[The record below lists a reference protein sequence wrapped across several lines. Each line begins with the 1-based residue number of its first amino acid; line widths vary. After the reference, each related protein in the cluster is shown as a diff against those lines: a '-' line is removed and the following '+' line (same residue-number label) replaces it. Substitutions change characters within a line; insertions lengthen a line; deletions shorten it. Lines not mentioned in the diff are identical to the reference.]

1 MTADNNSG
9 RAKLAP
15 PKAKPHVSVARLSNY
30 WYVAC
35 LSREVGAKPLA
46 RTVIGIPLVI
56 FRAGDGK
63 PAALLDRCP
72 HRNVPLSLGRV
83 EGGHLECGYHGWQF
97 DGAGRCRLV
106 PGLQSD
112 GDARGRGVAAHAT
125 CERDGFVWVWGE
137 SGVEPVGEPPGI
149 AIPTGGDY
157 ATIIRRLDFPGTL
170 HATAENALD
179 VPHTAFLH
187 RGLFRGS
194 GKRNRI
200 RAVVRRGADR
210 VEAEYIGEPR
220 PEGVVGR
227 LLAPNGGVVEHWD
240 RFVLPSIAQ
249 VEYRLGDEN
258 HMLVTSLCTPLDD
271 FTTRMFAVVAFRLR
285 LPTAIV
291 RPLVTPLAMHILR
304 QDAAVLRAQSD
315 SVRRFGGEQFVST
328 EIDLLGPHIWRLL
341 RDAEAGSLPPADDS
355 DPLTVIREV
364 EFEA

>member
-1 MTADNNSG
+1 MNAGATMPAG
-9 RAKLAP
+9 KLAP
-15 PKAKPHVSVARLSNY
+15 PQAKPHVSVARLAGY

-35 LSREVGAKPLA
+35 LARELRRKPLA
-46 RTVIGIPLVI
+46 RTVIGLPLVV
-56 FRAGDGK
+56 FRDGDGR

-83 EGGHLECGYHGWQF
+83 AESGRLECAYHGWQF
-97 DGAGRCRLV
+97 DSGGACRLV

-112 GDARGRGVAAHAT
+112 GDARGRNVAAHAT
-125 CERDGFVWVWGE
+125 RERDGFIWVWGE
-137 SGVEPVGEPPGI
+137 PGVEPNGEPPSI
-149 AIPTGGDY
+149 ARPPGDGY
-157 ATIIRRLDFPGTL
+157 AVIVRTLDFPGTL

-194 GKRNRI
+194 GKRNQI

-210 VEAEYIGEPR
+210 VETEYIGEPR
-220 PEGVVGR
+220 PEGIVGR
-227 LLAPNGGVVEHWD
+227 LLAPHGGVVEHWD

-249 VEYRLGDEN
+249 VEYRLGEEN

-271 FTTRMFAVVAFRLR
+271 FNTRMFAVVAFRLR
-285 LPTAIV
+285 LPTTLL
-291 RPLVTPLAMHILR
+291 RPLVTPLAMRILR

-315 SVRRFGGEQFVST
+315 TVRRFGGEQFVST

-341 RDAEAGSLPPADDS
+341 RDAEAGSLPAAANGE
-355 DPLTVIREV
+355 LTVIREV
-364 EFEA
+364 HFDA